1 MSLLGRMSRVD
12 NLEWD
17 APAAGEP
24 GGALIGDGGSGGDGR
39 GNRHGGGNERG
50 EGRVYEDIAA
60 LLKET
65 KRARRE
71 AEGPIVKVKEKKVKK
86 KVKAG
91 VHRPVASRMRIAR
104 ILRTFTTRDAYK
116 EMCR

>member
-1 MSLLGRMSRVD
+1 M
-12 NLEWD
+12 
-17 APAAGEP
+17 
-24 GGALIGDGGSGGDGR
+24 
-39 GNRHGGGNERG
+39 
-50 EGRVYEDIAA
+50 YEKIAV

-71 AEGPIVKVKEKKVKK
+71 AEGPVVKVKEKKVKK
-86 KVKAG
+86 KAKVG

-104 ILRTFTTRDAYK
+104 ILRTFTKRDAYK